1 MNDELNIEKL
11 RSLEE
16 RGRELTT
23 ELQLKGFS
31 KKLGDKIGKWN
42 SDVRHAMYRIQD
54 ELSRTATYDKTRI
67 YRNFGYGL
75 SELICRMNNAIAGCS
90 GKPHTFKG
98 EPVSGTGHL
107 RDNRCYVGNGGT
119 DWDISVMNEAS
130 IEMVGESCAYGKLG
144 EEYSLPALTNDATS
158 CYHRFLEEYD
168 KNRKAER
175 KVIGKCIIEEESDKD
190 LIDACKEWD
199 KTTEK
204 FNENGLYEKDDYA
217 AVHANIFGKKGE
229 FTVGDSPG
237 HRTHLNLDKGTVDY
251 YDDDTPVNETMKRLF
266 ESAGLKKC
274 KIKSM
279 YGVGSEGVSC
289 SGLNRKNVKK
299 VSKQLAGATSMD
311 FRVSTDGDI
320 GYWKPLS
327 KKLSGL
333 KKCHIYDT
341 RPEREACYVQTKI
354 EANE

>member
-1 MNDELNIEKL
+1 MSDKLNIEKL

-16 RGRELTT
+16 QGRELTT

-31 KKLGDKIGKWN
+31 KELRDKIGKWN
-42 SDVRHAMYRIQD
+42 SDVRYAMYRIQD
-54 ELSRTATYDKTRI
+54 ELSRTTTYDKTRV
-67 YRNFGYGL
+67 YRNFDYSL
-75 SELICRMNNAIAGCS
+75 TYLTSWIDNAISGCS
-90 GKPHTFKG
+90 GNPRTFEG
-98 EPVSGTGHL
+98 EPVPGTGYL

-119 DWDISVMNEAS
+119 ENKVLNMNKAS
-130 IEMVGESCAYGKLG
+130 KEMVGESCAYGKLG
-144 EEYSLPALTNDATS
+144 EEYSLSALINDTTS

-168 KNRKAER
+168 KNRKIKRET
-175 KVIGKCIIEEESDKD
+175 IGKCMIEEGGDKD

-204 FNENGLYEKDDYA
+204 FNDNGLYEKDDYN

-229 FTVGDSPG
+229 FTVGDAPG
-237 HRTHLNLDKGTVDY
+237 HRTHLNLDKGTVEY

-266 ESAGLKKC
+266 ESTGLKC
-274 KIKSM
+274 KIKRIDDID
-279 YGVGSEGVSC
+279 SEGVSC

-311 FRVSTDGDI
+311 FRMSTDGAT

-354 EANE
+354 DANE